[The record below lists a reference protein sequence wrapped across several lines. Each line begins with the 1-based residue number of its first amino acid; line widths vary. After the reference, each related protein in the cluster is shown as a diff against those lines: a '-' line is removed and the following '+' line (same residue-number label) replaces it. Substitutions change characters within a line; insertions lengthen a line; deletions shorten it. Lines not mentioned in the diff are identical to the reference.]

1 MKALVV
7 DDEAPARRRLA
18 RMLRELPG
26 IESALEVEDGEALL
40 ASVEELAPDVIFLDI
55 RMPGI
60 DGITLAQNHP
70 ELPPVVFTTAYD
82 EYAVRAFEVDAVDY
96 LVKPVRPERL
106 AAALERVRARSSPVA
121 AGKAVRVTS
130 TARGMIEVFDPS
142 LITRFWSS
150 QKYTLFLVDGEER
163 LTEEPLLALETRL
176 AGHGFLR
183 VHRGELVRI
192 DAVRALRVILDGH
205 EAILSDGQHV
215 RVSRRSVA
223 LLKQRLSHLT
233 D

>member
-1 MKALVV
+1 
-7 DDEAPARRRLA
+7 
-18 RMLRELPG
+18 MLRELPD
-26 IESALEVEDGEALL
+26 IESAIEVEDGEALL
-40 ASVEELAPDVIFLDI
+40 ASVDELAPDVIFLDI

-60 DGITLAQNHP
+60 DGMTLAQNHP

-106 AAALERVRARSSPVA
+106 AAAVERVRARSSPLA
-121 AGKAVRVTS
+121 HALPAGKTVRVTS
-130 TARGMIEVFDPS
+130 TARGTIEVFDPS

-150 QKYTLFLVDGEER
+150 QKYTLFLVDGEEH

-205 EAILSDGQHV
+205 EATLSDGQRV